1 MWKRPAPADRPV
13 RRAHTVSDLDHLIVK
28 DMVIPGSEIEET
40 FHTSGGP
47 GGQHANR
54 SETAVRL
61 RFPITES
68 SLPADVK
75 ELLVSRL
82 GKMVEVTASDERSQ
96 IRNRQLARERL
107 IELLEEGLRRPKKR
121 KKTKPTRGSHRRR
134 LKEKRAHG
142 EKKRLRQPPEIPG

>member
-1 MWKRPAPADRPV
+1 M
-13 RRAHTVSDLDHLIVK
+13 SDLDHLIVR

-82 GKMVEVTASDERSQ
+82 GKVVEVTASDERSQ
-96 IRNRQLARERL
+96 LRNRELARERL
-107 IELLEEGLRRPKKR
+107 VERLEEGLRRPKRR
-121 KKTKPTRGSHRRR
+121 KKTKPTRASKRRR
-134 LKEKRAHG
+134 LAEKRAHA
-142 EKKRLRQPPEIPG
+142 EKKRLRKPPEIPE

>member
-1 MWKRPAPADRPV
+1 MN
-13 RRAHTVSDLDHLIVK
+13 DLQHLIVK
-28 DMVIPGSEIEET
+28 DMVIPASEIEET

-54 SETAVRL
+54 AETAVRL
-61 RFPITES
+61 RFRITES

-82 GKMVEVTASDERSQ
+82 GKVVEVTASDERSQ
-96 IRNRQLARERL
+96 LRNRELARQRLAERL
-107 IELLEEGLRRPKKR
+107 ERGLRRPKRRKR
-121 KKTKPTRGSHRRR
+121 TKPTRASKRKR
-134 LKEKRAHG
+134 LRQKRAHG